1 MLKVLNL
8 KVTGNL
14 RSIKSA
20 KPNSNWKPKKFRSVK
35 SVNPN

>member
-8 KVTGNL
+8 KVIGIL
-14 RSIKSA
+14 RNVKSV
-20 KPNSNWKPKKFRSVK
+20 KLNSNWKPKKFRSVK